1 MFRQRRLAAVDL
13 GLSPELRHSRPF
25 SVIPAPFPSFPRKRE
40 SILIIDKKQAR
51 LSHPRSSP
59 GATKKKTKEHK
70 RIFTTG
76 NTGAATRRFRGPPWI
91 ISVSINTH
99 TTLANGI
106 SEVRTPYLA
115 SDQRKIGD
123 RETLRQLWL
132 ALLAYLIAFF
142 IISLVIFKWDKST
155 SEKQAVSR
163 SALYMGESP

>member
-106 SEVRTPYLA
+106 AMNFLLIGSANALSRFRSKENRG
-115 SDQRKIGD
+115 QRNSPTIMARPAGLPH
-123 RETLRQLWL
+123 R
-132 ALLAYLIAFF
+132 LLHHQPCHL
-142 IISLVIFKWDKST
+142 
-155 SEKQAVSR
+155 Q
-163 SALYMGESP
+163 MGQKHE

>member
-1 MFRQRRLAAVDL
+1 
-13 GLSPELRHSRPF
+13 
-25 SVIPAPFPSFPRKRE
+25 
-40 SILIIDKKQAR
+40 
-51 LSHPRSSP
+51 
-59 GATKKKTKEHK
+59 
-70 RIFTTG
+70 
-76 NTGAATRRFRGPPWI
+76 
-91 ISVSINTH
+91 
-99 TTLANGI
+99 
-106 SEVRTPYLA
+106 VRTPYLA